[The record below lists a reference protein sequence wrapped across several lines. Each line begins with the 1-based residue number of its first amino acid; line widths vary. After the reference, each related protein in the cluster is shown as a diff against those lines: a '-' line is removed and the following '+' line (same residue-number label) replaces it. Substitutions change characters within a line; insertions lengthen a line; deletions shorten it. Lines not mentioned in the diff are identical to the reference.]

1 MIMENVKERFAI
13 LIRPSGR
20 FETVQIGFDGG
31 SQTILDALVEYFDG
45 QIEWARTSDGYA
57 YITREGAF
65 DDGLTRNDAA
75 AWLANITLFGDVL
88 VLPKGDGGR
97 CRVGYWSMSDAYKR
111 KIWMRT
117 QWEQELEW
125 RSNPE
130 KYNLRNKK
138 HAMQA

>member
-1 MIMENVKERFAI
+1 MADTKERFAI

-31 SQTILDALVEYFDG
+31 SQTILDALVEYFGG

-65 DDGLTRNDAA
+65 DDGLARNDAA
-75 AWLANITLFGDVL
+75 SWFANISLFGDVL

-97 CRVGYWSMSDAYKR
+97 CRVGYWSMPEAYR
-111 KIWMRT
+111 RAVWMRI
-117 QWEQELEW
+117 QWECECEY
-125 RSNPE
+125 RANPE
-130 KYNLRNKK
+130 KYNIRYKPNTL
-138 HAMQA
+138 QA